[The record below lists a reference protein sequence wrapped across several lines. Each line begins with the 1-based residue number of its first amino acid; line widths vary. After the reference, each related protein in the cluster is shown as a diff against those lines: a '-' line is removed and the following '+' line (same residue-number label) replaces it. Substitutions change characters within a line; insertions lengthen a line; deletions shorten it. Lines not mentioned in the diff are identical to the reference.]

1 MLCIEE
7 DKVQLFE
14 KLLWVFES
22 TFSQAGRYVVQA
34 LGFWDGLEV
43 IRVNLSIWQLSKD
56 VRHVPTKQV
65 STLLHLMT
73 LPLPTCHP
81 SYCTLR

>member
-56 VRHVPTKQV
+56 VRHIPTKQV
-65 STLLHLMT
+65 SISLPSMA
-73 LPLPTCHP
+73 LPLLTCHLLC
-81 SYCTLR
+81 CTPQ